1 MSKVTEDER
10 KRAENLIWTAA
21 GSYDFSPDFCSF
33 DEDGSADV
41 YMNIVIGLE
50 HKWLGERTDKLLK
63 EAAESR
69 RAAILTDTLWLGIE
83 SYVYAKEVAVRP
95 VLAELRRKHAGE
107 YFERLKKLNRQ
118 QWMAENKQLL
128 DQQSIRWSRVLG
140 NEKRIYAPD
149 RKALA
154 AALELSPSLGAD
166 EAADKLRDIL
176 VRFFAFKGGEKERPR
191 SVKLTAGQAWIL
203 KHVFKTEHRHTDT
216 VMMKNSFDGR
226 STEGG
231 NASKDDKHS
240 STHQSG
246 DRAYIEA
253 CFGRSLYNDEEL
265 KRIES
270 RLCVGV
276 HRACRVFVTD
286 GRMSEDKAMS
296 QDSVKIRNDSARQE
310 MLNRRYMQSEGSLPI
325 SMVRRLSARL
335 EVVLAELRQN
345 VAVNAAAGRLNASR
359 SWRMPILNDPD
370 VFTKNKAERELP
382 IDVTVLLD
390 ASASRMQVQEQLTA
404 EVWILVEALKRCHV
418 SSRVLSFRSLRGYTV
433 LEYMKDFKDNDTS
446 RLFGFYAAGWNRDG
460 LGLRLAA
467 DELLRANN
475 GRKHILIVLTDASPD
490 DSERIAAG
498 GKYPIGTA
506 YEGSAAVEDAEEAVS
521 EIRKSGIL
529 IYGLFLGRTDNIENL
544 HRIYG
549 KDQVRIHDISRFAKA
564 CGELFVKAVNE
575 L

>member
-33 DEDGSADV
+33 NEDGSVDV

-95 VLAELRRKHAGE
+95 VLTELRRKHAGE
-107 YFERLKKLNRQ
+107 YFERLKNLNRQ

-128 DQQSIRWSRVLG
+128 DQQTIRWSRVLG
-140 NEKRIYAPD
+140 KEKKIYAPD

-154 AALELSPSLGAD
+154 AALELSPSLSAD
-166 EAADKLRDIL
+166 EAADKLRYIL
-176 VRFFAFKGGEKERPR
+176 VRFFAFKGGDKERPR
-191 SVKLTAGQAWIL
+191 SVKLKAGEAWIL

-231 NASKDDKHS
+231 TASKDDKHS

-276 HRACRVFVTD
+276 HRACKIFVTD
-286 GRMSEDKAMS
+286 GKMSEDKAMS

-310 MLNRRYMQSEGSLPI
+310 LLNRRYMQSEGSLPI

-390 ASASRMQVQEQLTA
+390 ASASRMQVQEQLA
-404 EVWILVEALKRCHV
+404 VEVWILAEALKRCHV

-506 YEGSAAVEDAEEAVS
+506 YEGAAAVEDAAEAVS
-521 EIRKSGIL
+521 EIRKNGIL

-549 KDQVRIHDISRFAKA
+549 KDQVRIHDISQFAKA

>member
-1 MSKVTEDER
+1 M
-10 KRAENLIWTAA
+10 
-21 GSYDFSPDFCSF
+21 
-33 DEDGSADV
+33 
-41 YMNIVIGLE
+41 
-50 HKWLGERTDKLLK
+50 
-63 EAAESR
+63 
-69 RAAILTDTLWLGIE
+69 
-83 SYVYAKEVAVRP
+83 
-95 VLAELRRKHAGE
+95 
-107 YFERLKKLNRQ
+107 
-118 QWMAENKQLL
+118 
-128 DQQSIRWSRVLG
+128 
-140 NEKRIYAPD
+140 
-149 RKALA
+149 
-154 AALELSPSLGAD
+154 
-166 EAADKLRDIL
+166 
-176 VRFFAFKGGEKERPR
+176 RFFASKGGEKERSR
-191 SVKLTAGQAWIL
+191 SVTLTAGQAWIL
-203 KHVFKTEHRHTDT
+203 KHIFKTEHRHTDT
-216 VMMKNSFDGR
+216 VIMKNSFDG
-226 STEGG
+226 STTEGG
-231 NASKDDKHS
+231 AASKDDKHS
-240 STHQSG
+240 STHRSG

-286 GRMSEDKAMS
+286 GRMSDDKAMS

-310 MLNRRYMQSEGSLPI
+310 LLNRRYMQSEGSLPI

-345 VAVNAAAGRLNASR
+345 IAVNAAAGRLKASR
-359 SWRMPILNDPD
+359 SWRMHVLNDPD

-390 ASASRMQVQEQLTA
+390 ASASRMQVQEQLSA
-404 EVWILVEALKRCHV
+404 EVWILAEALKRCHL
-418 SSRVLSFRSLRGYTV
+418 SSQVLSFRSLRGYTV
-433 LEYMKDFKDNDTS
+433 LEHMKDFKDNDTS

-467 DELLRANN
+467 DELLRTNN

-506 YEGSAAVEDAEEAVS
+506 YEGAAAIEDTAEAVA
-521 EIRKSGIL
+521 EIRKNGIL
-529 IYGLFLGRTDNIENL
+529 IYGLFLGRSDNIENL

-549 KDQVRIHDISRFAKA
+549 KDQVRIHDISQFAKA

>member
-33 DEDGSADV
+33 NEDGSADV

-50 HKWLGERTDKLLK
+50 HKWLGERTDKLLN

-95 VLAELRRKHAGE
+95 VLTELRRKHAGE

-149 RKALA
+149 RKELA
-154 AALELSPSLGAD
+154 AALELSPSLSAD
-166 EAADKLRDIL
+166 EVADKLRDIL

-191 SVKLTAGQAWIL
+191 SAKLTAGQAWII

-231 NASKDDKHS
+231 TASKDDKHS
-240 STHQSG
+240 STHQSE

-253 CFGRSLYNDEEL
+253 CFGRSLYSDEEL

-286 GRMSEDKAMS
+286 GRMSEDKARS

-359 SWRMPILNDPD
+359 SWRMPILNDTD

-382 IDVTVLLD
+382 IDVTLLLD
-390 ASASRMQVQEQLTA
+390 ASASRMQVQEQLA
-404 EVWILVEALKRCHV
+404 VEVWILAEALKRCHV
-418 SSRVLSFRSLRGYTV
+418 SSQVLCFRSLRGYTV

-446 RLFGFYAAGWNRDG
+446 GLFRFYAAGWNRDG

-475 GRKHILIVLTDASPD
+475 GRKQEKRRFCLHNVRKQTPWLTPILN
-490 DSERIAAG
+490 R
-498 GKYPIGTA
+498 
-506 YEGSAAVEDAEEAVS
+506 
-521 EIRKSGIL
+521 
-529 IYGLFLGRTDNIENL
+529 
-544 HRIYG
+544 
-549 KDQVRIHDISRFAKA
+549 
-564 CGELFVKAVNE
+564 C
-575 L
+575 

>member
-33 DEDGSADV
+33 NEDGSADV

-95 VLAELRRKHAGE
+95 VLAELRRMHAGE

-154 AALELSPSLGAD
+154 AALELSPSLSAD
-166 EAADKLRDIL
+166 EVADKLRGIL

-216 VMMKNSFDGR
+216 VMMKNSFDG
-226 STEGG
+226 SVTEGG
-231 NASKDDKHS
+231 AASKDDKHS

-286 GRMSEDKAMS
+286 GRMSEDKALS
-296 QDSVKIRNDSARQE
+296 QESVKIRNDSARQE
-310 MLNRRYMQSEGSLPI
+310 LLNRRYMQSEGSLPI
-325 SMVRRLSARL
+325 SMVRRISARL

-345 VAVNAAAGRLNASR
+345 IAVNAAAGRLNASR
-359 SWRMPILNDPD
+359 SWRMPILSDTE
-370 VFTKNKAERELP
+370 VFAKNRAERELP

-390 ASASRMQVQEQLTA
+390 ASASRMQVQEQLAA
-404 EVWILVEALKRCHV
+404 EVWILAEALKRCHV
-418 SSRVLSFRSLRGYTV
+418 SSQVLSFRSLRGYTI
-433 LEYMKDFKDNDTS
+433 LERMKAFKDNDTS
-446 RLFGFYAAGWNRDG
+446 GLFGFYAAGWNRDG

-467 DELLRANN
+467 DELLREGT

-506 YEGSAAVEDAEEAVS
+506 YEGAAAIEDTAEAAAK
-521 EIRKSGIL
+521 IRKNGIL
-529 IYGLFLGRTDNIENL
+529 IYGLFLGRTTNIENL

-549 KDQVRIHDISRFAKA
+549 KDQVRIHDISQFAKA
-564 CGELFVKAVNE
+564 CGELFAKAVNE

>member
-1 MSKVTEDER
+1 
-10 KRAENLIWTAA
+10 
-21 GSYDFSPDFCSF
+21 
-33 DEDGSADV
+33 
-41 YMNIVIGLE
+41 
-50 HKWLGERTDKLLK
+50 
-63 EAAESR
+63 
-69 RAAILTDTLWLGIE
+69 
-83 SYVYAKEVAVRP
+83 
-95 VLAELRRKHAGE
+95 
-107 YFERLKKLNRQ
+107 
-118 QWMAENKQLL
+118 
-128 DQQSIRWSRVLG
+128 
-140 NEKRIYAPD
+140 
-149 RKALA
+149 
-154 AALELSPSLGAD
+154 
-166 EAADKLRDIL
+166 
-176 VRFFAFKGGEKERPR
+176 
-191 SVKLTAGQAWIL
+191 
-203 KHVFKTEHRHTDT
+203 
-216 VMMKNSFDGR
+216 MMKNSFDGR

-286 GRMSEDKAMS
+286 GRMSEDKAML

>member
-33 DEDGSADV
+33 NEDGSADV

-50 HKWLGERTDKLLK
+50 HKWLGERTDRLLN

-128 DQQSIRWSRVLG
+128 DQQSIRWSRALG

-154 AALELSPSLGAD
+154 AALELSPSLSAD
-166 EAADKLRDIL
+166 EVADKLRGIL

-203 KHVFKTEHRHTDT
+203 KHIFKTEHRHTDT
-216 VMMKNSFDGR
+216 VMMKNSFDG
-226 STEGG
+226 SATEGG
-231 NASKDDKHS
+231 TASKDDKHS

-276 HRACRVFVTD
+276 HRSCRVFVTD
-286 GRMSEDKAMS
+286 GRMSEDKALS
-296 QDSVKIRNDSARQE
+296 QESIKIRNDSARQE
-310 MLNRRYMQSEGSLPI
+310 LLNRRYMQSEGSLPI

-345 VAVNAAAGRLNASR
+345 IAVNAAAGRLNASR
-359 SWRMPILNDPD
+359 SWRMPILSDTE
-370 VFTKNKAERELP
+370 VFTKNRAERELP

-390 ASASRMQVQEQLTA
+390 ASASRMQVQEQLAA
-404 EVWILVEALKRCHV
+404 EVWILAEALKRCHV
-418 SSRVLSFRSLRGYTV
+418 SSQVLSFRSLRGYTI
-433 LEYMKDFKDNDTS
+433 LERMKTFKDNDTS
-446 RLFGFYAAGWNRDG
+446 GLFGFYAAGWNRDG

-467 DELLRANN
+467 DELLRERT

-506 YEGSAAVEDAEEAVS
+506 YEGAAALEDTAEAAA

-529 IYGLFLGRTDNIENL
+529 IYGLFLGRSDNIENL

-549 KDQVRIHDISRFAKA
+549 KDQVRIHDISQFAKA
-564 CGELFVKAVNE
+564 CGELFAKAVNG

>member
-33 DEDGSADV
+33 NEDGSANV

-83 SYVYAKEVAVRP
+83 SYVYAREIVERP
-95 VLAELRRKHAGE
+95 VLAELRRRHAEE
-107 YFERLKKLNRQ
+107 YFERLKNLNRQ

-128 DQQSIRWSRVLG
+128 DQQTIRWSRVLG
-140 NEKRIYAPD
+140 KEKKIYDPN
-149 RKALA
+149 RRALA
-154 AALELSPSLGAD
+154 AELELSPSLNAD
-166 EAADKLRDIL
+166 EAADKLRGIL
-176 VRFFAFKGGEKERPR
+176 VRFFSFKGGDKERPR
-191 SVKLTAGQAWIL
+191 SIKLTAVQAWIL

-226 STEGG
+226 GTDGET
-231 NASKDDKHS
+231 ASEDDKHS
-240 STHQSG
+240 GTHQSG

-253 CFGRSLYNDEEL
+253 CFGRSKYNDEEL

-286 GRMSEDKAMS
+286 GRMSEDNAMS
-296 QDSVKIRNDSARQE
+296 RESIWIRNDSARQE
-310 MLNRRYMQSEGSLPI
+310 LLNRRYMQSEGSLPI

-345 VAVNAAAGRLNASR
+345 VAVNAAAGRLDSRR

-370 VFTKNKAERELP
+370 VFTKNKAKCEPP

-390 ASASRMQVQEQLTA
+390 ASASRMQVQEQLAA
-404 EVWILVEALKRCHV
+404 EVWILAEALKRCHV
-418 SSRVLSFRSLRGYTV
+418 SCQVLSFRSLRGYTI
-433 LEYMKDFKDNDTS
+433 LEHMKDFKDNDTS

-460 LGLRLAA
+460 LGLRLAE
-467 DELLRANN
+467 DELLREHN

-498 GKYPIGTA
+498 GKYPLGRA
-506 YEGSAAVEDAEEAVS
+506 YEGDPAAEDAEEAVR
-521 EIRKSGIL
+521 EIRKNGIL

-549 KDQVRIHDISRFAKA
+549 KDQVCIHDISRFAKA

>member
-33 DEDGSADV
+33 NEDGSADV

-50 HKWLGERTDKLLK
+50 HKWLGERTDKLLN

-83 SYVYAKEVAVRP
+83 SYVYAREVAVRP

-154 AALELSPSLGAD
+154 AALELSPSLSAD
-166 EAADKLRDIL
+166 EVADKLMGIL

-203 KHVFKTEHRHTDT
+203 KHIFKTEHRHTDT
-216 VMMKNSFDGR
+216 VMMKNSFDG
-226 STEGG
+226 SLTEGG
-231 NASKDDKHS
+231 AASKDDKHS

-286 GRMSEDKAMS
+286 GRISEDKALS
-296 QDSVKIRNDSARQE
+296 QESIKIRNDSARQE
-310 MLNRRYMQSEGSLPI
+310 LLNRRYMQSEGSLPI

-345 VAVNAAAGRLNASR
+345 IAVNAAAGRLNASR
-359 SWRMPILNDPD
+359 SWRMPILSDTE
-370 VFTKNKAERELP
+370 VFTKNRAERELP

-390 ASASRMQVQEQLTA
+390 ASASRMQVQEQLAA
-404 EVWILVEALKRCHV
+404 EVWILAEALKRCHL
-418 SSRVLSFRSLRGYTV
+418 SSQVLSFRSLRGYTI
-433 LEYMKDFKDNDTS
+433 LERMKAFKDNDTS
-446 RLFGFYAAGWNRDG
+446 GLFGFYAAGWNRDG

-467 DELLRANN
+467 DELLRERT

-506 YEGSAAVEDAEEAVS
+506 YEGAAALEDTAEAVA

-529 IYGLFLGRTDNIENL
+529 IYGLFLGRTANFEQL
-544 HRIYG
+544 YSIYG
-549 KDQVRIHDISRFAKA
+549 KKQARIHDISQFAKA
-564 CGELFVKAVNE
+564 CGELFAKAVNE

>member
-33 DEDGSADV
+33 NDDGSADV

-95 VLAELRRKHAGE
+95 VLTELRRKHAGE
-107 YFERLKKLNRQ
+107 YFERLKNLNRQ

-128 DQQSIRWSRVLG
+128 DQQTIRWSRVLG
-140 NEKRIYAPD
+140 KEKKIYAPD

-154 AALELSPSLGAD
+154 AALELSPSLSAD
-166 EAADKLRDIL
+166 EAADKLMGIL
-176 VRFFAFKGGEKERPR
+176 VRFFAFKGGDKERPR
-191 SVKLTAGQAWIL
+191 SVKLKAGEAWIL

-216 VMMKNSFDGR
+216 VMMKNSFDG
-226 STEGG
+226 SATEGG
-231 NASKDDKHS
+231 TASKDDKHS

-286 GRMSEDKAMS
+286 GRMSEDKALS
-296 QDSVKIRNDSARQE
+296 QESIKIRNDSARQE
-310 MLNRRYMQSEGSLPI
+310 LLNRRYMQSEGSLPI

-345 VAVNAAAGRLNASR
+345 IAVNAAAGRLNASR
-359 SWRMPILNDPD
+359 SWRMPILSDTE
-370 VFTKNKAERELP
+370 VFTKNRAERELP

-390 ASASRMQVQEQLTA
+390 ASASRMQVQEQLAA
-404 EVWILVEALKRCHV
+404 EVWILAEALKRCHV
-418 SSRVLSFRSLRGYTV
+418 SSQVLSFRSLRGYTI
-433 LEYMKDFKDNDTS
+433 LERMKAFKDNDTS
-446 RLFGFYAAGWNRDG
+446 GFFGFYAAGWNRDG

-506 YEGSAAVEDAEEAVS
+506 YEGAAAIEDTAEAAA
-521 EIRKSGIL
+521 EIRKNGIL

-549 KDQVRIHDISRFAKA
+549 KDQVRIHDISQFAKA